1 MVLTAKSVDVKVQSR
16 EVLERLY
23 EVFDELGMV
32 HRYSAELG
40 EIDVKIEND
49 WLNFYLDPDVMKDEQ
64 EDQRW
69 ADDATMVADYYWR
82 Q

>member
-1 MVLTAKSVDVKVQSR
+1 MVMTAKTVDIKVQSR

-23 EVFDELGMV
+23 EVFDELGMA

-40 EIDVKIEND
+40 EIDVKVEDD
-49 WLNFYLDPDVMKDEQ
+49 WLNFYLDPEVMKDEEIDRRWQ
-64 EDQRW
+64 ED
-69 ADDATMVADYYWR
+69 ADAVADYYWR

>member
-40 EIDVKIEND
+40 EIDVKIQDD